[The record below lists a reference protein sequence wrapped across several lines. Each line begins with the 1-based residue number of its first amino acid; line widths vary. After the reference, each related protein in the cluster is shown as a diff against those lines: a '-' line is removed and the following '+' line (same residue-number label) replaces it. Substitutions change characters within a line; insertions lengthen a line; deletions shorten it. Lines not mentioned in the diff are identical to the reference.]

1 MGVMAQVPAEWVRV
15 ISTRAKLESGLRV
28 ERPTLSSEDLQA
40 LRVFRTQLQEDL
52 DLEDD
57 PRYAAMLVGLRQR
70 IKESK
75 LSQAVFRPET
85 LVGRAYPLYA
95 SELAA
100 LCTEIGVN
108 LNAKLIE
115 RLAEDGLMSPPL
127 LIGTGDLPRPCYFA
141 RHLVEVLF
149 EQIVLVLKPERGRAY
164 LDVLSGR
171 LDTSMLLYL
180 SGLPGVEPALVERSA
195 DEASERLKG
204 IGARRGTAASSRGS
218 GE

>member
-1 MGVMAQVPAEWVRV
+1 MKAMSQVPAEWVRV
-15 ISTRAKLESGLRV
+15 VSTRAKLESGLSLA
-28 ERPTLSSEDLQA
+28 RPTLTNEELQA

-57 PRYAAMLVGLRQR
+57 PRYSAMMAGLRQR
-70 IKESK
+70 ITKSK

-95 SELAA
+95 TELAA

-108 LNAKLIE
+108 LHAKLIE

-149 EQIVLVLKPERGRAY
+149 EQVVLVLKPERGRAY

-171 LDTSMLLYL
+171 LDTSTLLYL
-180 SGLPGVEPALVERSA
+180 SGLPGVEPALVEKSA

-204 IGARRGTAASSRGS
+204 ISGRRGARHNS
-218 GE
+218 GGADE

>member
-1 MGVMAQVPAEWVRV
+1 MRAIGQVPAEWVRV
-15 ISTRAKLESGLRV
+15 VSTRTKLESGLSLA
-28 ERPTLSSEDLQA
+28 RPTLTNEELHA

-57 PRYAAMLVGLRQR
+57 PRYAAMLAGLRQR
-70 IKESK
+70 INESK

-108 LNAKLIE
+108 LHAKLIE

-127 LIGTGDLPRPCYFA
+127 LIGTGELPRPCYFA

-149 EQIVLVLKPERGRAY
+149 EQVVLGLKPERGRAY
-164 LDVLSGR
+164 LDALSGR
-171 LDTSMLLYL
+171 LDSSTLLYL
-180 SGLPGVEPALVERSA
+180 SGLPGVEHALLERSA
-195 DEASERLKG
+195 AEASERLKG
-204 IGARRGTAASSRGS
+204 IGARRGTTARSRGS